1 MKRIIFHTFTMGD
14 VEDPE
19 IYIAQPIY
27 EFQQTPKG
35 KWMMENG
42 QDLQYRYSMDYDSYG
57 YKVVLYGELDDK
69 LATEYYLRWA

>member
-1 MKRIIFHTFTMGD
+1 MKRIVFHTFNMGD

-35 KWMMENG
+35 QWMMEHG
-42 QDLQYRYSMDYDSYG
+42 QDLCYRCDVDYNSYG
-57 YKVVLYGELDDK
+57 YTVVLYGEVDDK
-69 LATEYYLRWA
+69 LATEYYLKWQ

>member
-19 IYIAQPIY
+19 IYIAQPVY
-27 EFQQTPKG
+27 EFQQTDKG

-42 QDLQYRYSMDYDSYG
+42 QDLQYQISADYDCYG
-57 YKVVLYGELDDK
+57 YKIVLYGKLDDR

>member
-35 KWMMENG
+35 QWMMENG
-42 QDLQYRYSMDYDSYG
+42 QDLQYRIAMDYEQYG
-57 YKVVLYGELDDK
+57 YKVVLYGELNDR
-69 LATEYYLRWA
+69 LATEYYLRWS

>member
-1 MKRIIFHTFTMGD
+1 MKRIIFATFNMGD

-35 KWMMENG
+35 QWMMSNCKDPTYQIMPCPET
-42 QDLQYRYSMDYDSYG
+42 YG
-57 YKVVLYGELDDK
+57 YRAVISGLVEDIQ
-69 LATEYYLRWA
+69 ATEYYLRW